1 MQFFKNTLKADR
13 PLINMGITSI
23 LQTLKQQ
30 LRLAAVSLKEHG
42 VVELVLAALAPQ
54 PLELLHLGPLGVH
67 LLQVALGG
75 NFWQLGAMGDVTGW
89 QAGVR

>member
-1 MQFFKNTLKADR
+1 MKNTLKADR
-13 PLINMGITSI
+13 PLINMGISSI

-30 LRLAAVSLKEHG
+30 LRLAAVGLKEHG
-42 VVELVLAALAPQ
+42 VVELILVALALQ
-54 PLELLHLGPLGVH
+54 PLEPLHLGPLAVH

>member
-1 MQFFKNTLKADR
+1 MKNTLKADR
-13 PLINMGITSI
+13 PLINMGISSI
-23 LQTLKQQ
+23 LQTLEQQ
-30 LRLAAVSLKEHG
+30 LRLAAVGLKEHG
-42 VVELVLAALAPQ
+42 VVELILVALALQ
-54 PLELLHLGPLGVH
+54 PLEPLHLGPLAVH